1 MPAPHLAAC
10 PTPAQWQTA
19 YNQLKKTGPTKVVQ
33 LLTPMVPDFTG
44 YFQIS
49 ERFFA
54 LLQNLLTVASEAET
68 MQKEGRTQQFE
79 QIKPQLQKVEGEA
92 RAQAAGLQKQAKGM
106 GTVLRAFATEVQ
118 SIQPKNL
125 GDWKQDQQ
133 ASIKQVM
140 IVLTQ
145 GATWMTQAATNS
157 IGEATA
163 YVDKILTMARGG
175 GR

>member
-1 MPAPHLAAC
+1 MPAPQLVKC

-49 ERFFA
+49 EKFFA
-54 LLQNLLTVASEAET
+54 LLQQLLDVGAEAEKRQNT
-68 MQKEGRTQQFE
+68 PEFE
-79 QIKPQLQKVEGEA
+79 QIKPRLQQAEGEA
-92 RAQAAGLQKQAKGM
+92 RAQAASLQKQAKGM

-125 GDWKQDQQ
+125 GDWKPDQQ

-140 IVLTQ
+140 NVLTQ

-163 YVDKILTMARGG
+163 YVDKILTMARGV